1 MLTYSQLLY
10 EESTIGLEL
19 DGMEDSALVEEV
31 SVILINFENE
41 EVDNAM
47 NRYFKSGKLVKEDRK
62 CLEDFYVLAYRELL
76 WKE

>member
-10 EESTIGLEL
+10 EQATISLEL

-41 EVDNAM
+41 EVDDAM
-47 NRYFKSGKLVKEDRK
+47 SRYFKKGKLTPIDRK
-62 CLEDFYVLAYRELL
+62 CLETFYILAYRELL

>member
-10 EESTIGLEL
+10 EQATISLEL

-41 EVDNAM
+41 DVDNAM
-47 NRYFKSGKLVKEDRK
+47 NRYFKNGKLSPIDRK

>member
-41 EVDNAM
+41 EVDDAM

>member
-10 EESTIGLEL
+10 EESTFGLEL
-19 DGMEDSALVEEV
+19 DGMEDSTLVEEV

-41 EVDNAM
+41 EVDDAM
-47 NRYFKSGKLVKEDRK
+47 NRYFKSGKLVKEDRM

>member
-10 EESTIGLEL
+10 EENTISLEL

-41 EVDNAM
+41 EVDDAM
-47 NRYFKSGKLVKEDRK
+47 SRYFKKGKLLPEDRK
-62 CLEDFYVLAYRELL
+62 CLEEFYVLAYRELL
-76 WKE
+76 WRE

>member
-19 DGMEDSALVEEV
+19 DEMEDSALVEEV

-47 NRYFKSGKLVKEDRK
+47 NRYFKSGQLVKEDRK

>member
-10 EESTIGLEL
+10 EQATISLEL
-19 DGMEDSALVEEV
+19 NGMEDSALVEEV

-47 NRYFKSGKLVKEDRK
+47 NRYFRKGTLAPIDRK